1 MGYIS
6 DDKKAP
12 MSNARRTTFL
22 PPLIPNTWG
31 KRRIR
36 GGPGAYFTVTDLA
49 RFLGLSMGRP
59 RLAAA

>member
-1 MGYIS
+1 
-6 DDKKAP
+6 